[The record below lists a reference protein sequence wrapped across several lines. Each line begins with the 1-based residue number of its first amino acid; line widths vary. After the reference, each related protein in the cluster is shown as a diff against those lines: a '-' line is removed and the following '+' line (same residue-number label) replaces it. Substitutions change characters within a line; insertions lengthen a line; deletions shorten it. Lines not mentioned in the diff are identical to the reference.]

1 MNILFAFSYFIR
13 KCEFKKVVLIG
24 ESKYLD
30 FLSKFGVGGAHPGGI
45 DLTKDILKT
54 EEINKTSHILDVG
67 CGTGQTA
74 AYLSKQYGAKVTGLD
89 INPIMVEKA
98 KNRMRQYQLP
108 VEIMRGSIEN
118 FPVKD
123 GTFDLI
129 ISESVLA
136 FVNKPKALKEIFRL
150 LKNGGRFIANEL
162 TANKHLSPIIG
173 EEIKQFYGVDS
184 ILMEINWITLFEQT
198 GFKNIKVRMQNQ
210 SLLQYNP
217 NPEFQCSEYIEPEL
231 YTVMDEHFHLIVK
244 YDGIMGYQVFTCT
257 K

>member
-1 MNILFAFSYFIR
+1 MI
-13 KCEFKKVVLIG
+13 LIG
-24 ESKYLD
+24 RSIYLD

-45 DLTKDILKT
+45 ALTKEILKT

-74 AYLSKQYGAKVTGLD
+74 AYLAEQYGAQVTGID

-98 KNRMRQYQLP
+98 KNRMRKYQLP
-108 VEIMRGSIEN
+108 VEIIQGSIEE

-123 GTFDLI
+123 GKFDFI
-129 ISESVLA
+129 ISESVLS

-162 TANKHLSPIIG
+162 TTNKRLSPTI
-173 EEIKQFYGVDS
+173 EEEVKQFYGLDS
-184 ILMEINWITLFEQT
+184 VLSEKNWITLFEQT
-198 GFKNIKVRMQNQ
+198 GFKNIEIRIQKQ
-210 SLLQYNP
+210 SMLQYNA
-217 NPEFQCSEYIEPEL
+217 NPEFQYSEYIEPEL
-231 YTVMDEHFHLIVK
+231 YAVMYEHFNIMVK
-244 YDGIMGYQVFTCT
+244 YDGVLSYGIFSCT

>member
-1 MNILFAFSYFIR
+1 MI
-13 KCEFKKVVLIG
+13 LIG
-24 ESKYLD
+24 RSIYLD

-45 DLTKDILKT
+45 DLTKEILKT

-74 AYLSKQYGAKVTGLD
+74 AYLAEQYGAKVTGMD

-98 KNRMRQYQLP
+98 KNRMRKYQLP
-108 VEIMRGSIEN
+108 VEIIQGSIEE

-123 GTFDLI
+123 GKFDFI
-129 ISESVLA
+129 ISESVLS

-162 TANKHLSPIIG
+162 TTNKRLSPTIE
-173 EEIKQFYGVDS
+173 EEIKQFYGLDS
-184 ILMEINWITLFEQT
+184 VLMEKNWITLFEQT
-198 GFKNIKVRMQNQ
+198 GFKNIEIRMQKQ
-210 SLLQYNP
+210 SMLQYNP
-217 NPEFQCSEYIEPEL
+217 NPEFQYSEYIEPEL
-231 YTVMDEHFHLIVK
+231 YAVMYEHFNIIVK
-244 YDGIMGYQVFTCT
+244 YDGVLGYRIFSCT